1 MNKEEIQKE
10 FMTLEMYNEQIKK
23 LQEEMG
29 KIEVMKLEL
38 LKSIE
43 SMEGLKTSKELLI
56 PLGAGAFLKAETPD
70 NEKVIVGVGAD
81 NFIEKNVDE
90 VIEEFRKSV
99 EDLEKAESM
108 IKQQIEKTAAEV
120 NRLQKDLEKKLNAIE
135 QQEQMQQMPT
145 AQ

>member
-1 MNKEEIQKE
+1 
-10 FMTLEMYNEQIKK
+10 MTLEMYGEQIKK

-56 PLGAGAFLKAETPD
+56 PLGAGAFLKAEAPD
-70 NEKVIVGVGAD
+70 NGKVIVGIGAD

-99 EDLEKAESM
+99 EDLENAENM
-108 IKQQIEKTAAEV
+108 IKQQVAKTSAEM
-120 NRLQKDLEKKLNAIE
+120 NRMQKELEKKLKAIE
-135 QQEQMQQMPT
+135 KQEQMQQIPT